1 MKKNSIF
8 KNCLQI
14 CLCVPLFGNA
24 QTPLSTEKGNVLSE
38 IFILSGSASGKST
51 VFNVQDLRSMLPE
64 SSLLKENLTDFKSS
78 GDGIWNKHSY
88 FGIQLGA
95 VADKSRRES
104 GKGSPLLRFGIS
116 YESGDYMNTFLSNE
130 SSFRFDTLYNTQ
142 GQIVYLRDS
151 TREDHCNISF
161 SSSIINAEFSVLLRT
176 NTGRRWMFYAGA
188 GMSAGISFNNL
199 YQVERYTINY
209 LEEYLITET
218 NNNNSSSP
226 SKREKADFTSENIQG
241 KSSWVFNGFIP
252 LGINFRIGKKSEF
265 LKNFHLFSEFRPGVR
280 VLDIQEGST
289 ITGSYLLGTFGLRTV
304 WK

>member
-1 MKKNSIF
+1 MNKVRVFIIH
-8 KNCLQI
+8 I
-14 CLCVPLFGNA
+14 CLLVSSIGYSQAP
-24 QTPLSTEKGNVLSE
+24 PPTETGNVLSE
-38 IFILSGSASGKST
+38 VFILSGSASGKST
-51 VFNVQDLRSMLPE
+51 VFNVQNLKSMLPE
-64 SSLLKENLTDFKSS
+64 SSLLKENLTEFKSS
-78 GDGIWNKHSY
+78 GDGMWNKHSY

-95 VADKSRRES
+95 VAGKTRRES
-104 GKGSPLLRFGIS
+104 EKGSPLLRFGIS
-116 YESGDYMNTFLSNE
+116 YESGDYMRTLLSNE

-176 NTGRRWMFYAGA
+176 NTARRWMFYTGV

-199 YQVERYTINY
+199 YQVERYALNY
-209 LEEYLITET
+209 LEEYIITET
-218 NNNNSSSP
+218 NTNNSSYP
-226 SKREKADFTSENIQG
+226 SKREKEDFTSENIQS

-265 LKNFHLFSEFRPGVR
+265 LKNFHLFSEFRPGVK

-289 ITGSYLLGTFGLRTV
+289 ITGTYLLGTFGLRTV